1 MSKYQSKTELI
12 AKMRSQQSQLQRDFE
27 PRVSYSKGG
36 SKKYA
41 YSKYVNS
48 SSSDDDDDDDME
60 INYKYA
66 SKIKAHKSDKKH
78 GHKHVES
85 SDDEEFEQP
94 KRYAMKQKSHKSS
107 SKKMKENEKRASN
120 VSNIYKKTKA
130 YSSKIQDS
138 DSESDSSS
146 GGEAYKKYAKK
157 YGKKNFDFKNKDDSD
172 EESASNSS
180 SDDDEEFINKIRA
193 KAKMNQKGKK
203 AKEVPQK
210 KQSKKSHSSKK
221 KYNFSDSDDDEDEES
236 SSSGPL
242 SPSANSKIVIS
253 QIVNSSRFG
262 SSIDSR
268 SALLNMITDSDSDS
282 ESSDDISNYRIP
294 SLTGKKDKHAT
305 KHHNSS
311 FINMSSSKGKASK
324 ASKKNKQI
332 AFQGLS
338 ESSDTEDL
346 FGSSDDDDIQLNMP
360 NRVQL
365 LGKKSS
371 RQIEKQEKPEKMK
384 KSKQMKQFKQN
395 DYTFKQQEKEDKFS
409 SSKMIGKNQKKEQ
422 SKNKKVQ
429 DFDSN
434 SDDSDELI
442 RRVNEQIAKSRLER
456 FNQSK
461 SEEDSKD
468 GSSLAGTPDID
479 SIKDSPKRI
488 KTRRSSKHSSRHS
501 STPSSP
507 IPDSEPSDFDD
518 SPSSGKST
526 SSGSSPAQRPFN
538 STITYKARS
547 KAYQDYKKS
556 MNLDDNSNV
565 DEEEASGEDDIKD
578 QMPEQRQVYTSNK
591 KASYNTKQ
599 KPSKYTNF
607 SDDSDEDASDDSDD
621 KDLSK
626 YSLGLPKPH
635 TPEWDEWIK
644 KQVADIGFSSDDSDD
659 KDEVPADRVKVAT
672 NTQIKKQRA
681 NNISSL
687 SMSD

>member
-27 PRVSYSKGG
+27 PRVSYSKSGAR
-36 SKKYA
+36 KYA
-41 YSKYVNS
+41 YSKYINS
-48 SSSDDDDDDDME
+48 SSSDDDDDEEMD
-60 INYKYA
+60 ISYKYA
-66 SKIKAHKSDKKH
+66 SKIKAHKSSKQH
-78 GHKHVES
+78 SHKRVES
-85 SDDEEFEQP
+85 SDDEDFEQP
-94 KRYAMKQKSHKSS
+94 KKFAAKEKSHKSS
-107 SKKMKENEKRASN
+107 GRKMKENEKRASN
-120 VSNIYKKTKA
+120 ISNIYKKTKA
-130 YSSKIQDS
+130 YNSKFEDS
-138 DSESDSSS
+138 DSDSDSSS
-146 GGEAYKKYAKK
+146 GDAAYKKYAKK
-157 YGKKNFDFKNKDDSD
+157 YGTKGFDFRNRDESDD
-172 EESASNSS
+172 SASNSS
-180 SDDDEEFINKIRA
+180 SDEDEDFINKIRA
-193 KAKMNQKGKK
+193 KAKMGQNGKK
-203 AKEVPQK
+203 AKEVEQK
-210 KQSKKSHSSKK
+210 KSKKTHSSKR
-221 KYNFSDSDDDEDEES
+221 KYNFSDSDDDDEDS

-294 SLTGKKDKHAT
+294 SLTSKKEKGAGR
-305 KHHNSS
+305 HNSS
-311 FINMSSSKGKASK
+311 FLNMSSSKGKASK
-324 ASKKNKQI
+324 KGKKQLS
-332 AFQGLS
+332 FQGLS
-338 ESSDTEDL
+338 DSSDTDDL
-346 FGSSDDDDIQLNMP
+346 FGSSDDDIQLNMP

-365 LGKKSS
+365 LGKKSH
-371 RQIEKQEKPEKMK
+371 QMEKPEKAEKNK
-384 KSKQMKQFKQN
+384 KSKQMKASSKQFA
-395 DYTFKQQEKEDKFS
+395 YSFKQQDNDDSFS
-409 SSKMIGKNQKKEQ
+409 SSKVVEKPQKKEQ
-422 SKNKKVQ
+422 AKGNKKQ
-429 DFDSN
+429 EFESN

-461 SEEDSKD
+461 SEEDSKTT
-468 GSSLAGTPDID
+468 SSLAATPDID

-488 KTRRSSKHSSRHS
+488 KTRRSSKHSSKHS

-518 SPSSGKST
+518 SPSSTKST

-538 STITYKARS
+538 STTTYKARS

-578 QMPEQRQVYTSNK
+578 QMPEQRQVYTSQK
-591 KASYNTKQ
+591 KSSYNIKQ
-599 KPSKYTNF
+599 KQAASKYTNF
-607 SDDSDEDASDDSDD
+607 SDDSDEDNSDDSDD

-659 KDEVPADRVKVAT
+659 KDEVPADRVKVTA
-672 NTQIKKQRA
+672 NTQIKKQKA